1 MWGGGGQPYE
11 VPPCL
16 VNLPPTW
23 TAGGGVHPSSFP
35 WFPPS
40 DPGIHNELLT
50 VMMTCQLAAYTFS
63 LESTRHAPRHLCV
76 LVDPPVAVV
85 VLSRTMWIH
94 HDCRKANQDH
104 AHHHV
109 AR

>member
-1 MWGGGGQPYE
+1 MGGEGAAIRGAAVPSQPTTY
-11 VPPCL
+11 L
-16 VNLPPTW
+16 DS
-23 TAGGGVHPSSFP
+23 GGGVHPSSFP